1 MNNTDRERTPS
12 RGLCLLTA
20 ASGLELLYCGLLLD
34 GSISAFFPLG
44 DMEATVAVFAVA
56 AALIQWLLLR
66 NAFLVAAKWLP
77 VIFSAA
83 GIFASETA
91 YAVGSFVSSLWLSWL
106 SVPLYLGSAAVIFIS
121 YLNRR

>member
-56 AALIQWLLLR
+56 AALI
-66 NAFLVAAKWLP
+66 VAECAALSRFGSSCFYILP
-77 VIFSAA
+77 EPEIISAHFQTAIDRGAACTDGAPVSIF
-83 GIFASETA
+83 
-91 YAVGSFVSSLWLSWL
+91 
-106 SVPLYLGSAAVIFIS
+106 P
-121 YLNRR
+121 

>member
-12 RGLCLLTA
+12 RGLCLLTT

-91 YAVGSFVSSLWLSWL
+91 YAAGSFVSSLWLSWL